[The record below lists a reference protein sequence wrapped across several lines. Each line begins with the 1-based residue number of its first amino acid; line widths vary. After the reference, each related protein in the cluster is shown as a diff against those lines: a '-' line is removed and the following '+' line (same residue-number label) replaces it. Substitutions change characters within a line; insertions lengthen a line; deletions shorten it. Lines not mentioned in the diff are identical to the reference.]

1 MCLLMNFTHISMFQ
15 EVNLKCTEVYTE
27 SEAVKKIQKSSL
39 WQNQFKYFFC
49 HSSQDNAGILPN
61 NLRSSFF

>member
-27 SEAVKKIQKSSL
+27 SEAVKKIQKSL
-39 WQNQFKYFFC
+39 LGQNQFKYFFV
-49 HSSQDNAGILPN
+49 DMDDKRV
-61 NLRSSFF
+61 NLKWLC